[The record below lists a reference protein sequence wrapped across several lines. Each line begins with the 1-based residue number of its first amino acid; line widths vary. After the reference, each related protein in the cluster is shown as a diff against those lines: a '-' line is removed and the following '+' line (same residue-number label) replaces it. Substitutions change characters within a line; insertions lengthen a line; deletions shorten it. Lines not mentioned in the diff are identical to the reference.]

1 MCISILTDINIQIID
16 SIVFVCKKHKN
27 VLIFGTKCNIMY
39 YIAAV
44 FNKWC
49 IGLAE
54 MIIGLIFFWMVDLAK
69 LH

>member
-1 MCISILTDINIQIID
+1 MWISILTDINIQIID
-16 SIVFVCKKHKN
+16 VIVFVCKNNKN

-39 YIAAV
+39 YIAGV

-54 MIIGLIFFWMVDLAK
+54 K
-69 LH
+69 LSNAYKYSK